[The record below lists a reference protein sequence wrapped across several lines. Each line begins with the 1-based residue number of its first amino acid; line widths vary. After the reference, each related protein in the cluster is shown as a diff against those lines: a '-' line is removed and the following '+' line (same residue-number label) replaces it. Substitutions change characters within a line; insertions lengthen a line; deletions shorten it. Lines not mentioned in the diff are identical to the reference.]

1 METYEEIIEE
11 LKQLADDMNL
21 CIATPSDEINKLF
34 FDPDKSTLQMKNI
47 LGSDCLI
54 NTTDFKI

>member
-1 METYEEIIEE
+1 METYEKIIKEF
-11 LKQLADDMNL
+11 KQLAEDMNL

-34 FDPDKSTLQMKNI
+34 FDPDKSLQIKDI

-54 NTTDFKI
+54 NTTNFQI

>member
-1 METYEEIIEE
+1 METYEEIIKEF
-11 LKQLADDMNL
+11 KQLAEDMNL

-34 FDPDKSTLQMKNI
+34 FNPDKSIQIKDI

-54 NTTDFKI
+54 NTMDFKI